1 MPTCPNG
8 HQSGSDDWC
17 EVCGHRMAG
26 AVPPPPPPPPGTGG
40 YGFPPPA
47 GAPGRP
53 GPAAAGPEPELCP
66 QCRTPREGGAPF
78 CEECRWNFLTNTAT
92 SYTPAAPRPPQPRFQ
107 PPSSTYGGG
116 DGYEYQ
122 GSRPSQVNR
131 PAEPI
136 PSFGSEPSGPTPF
149 GPDRTPPAPGPGGPA
164 GQSPFP
170 PGNRRPP
177 APPQGFGQGP
187 GGPGGPAGPGGPGS
201 GGPGAGGPSG
211 PGGFPGQGAGPG
223 GFPGQR
229 PGDAGGPGAGGPS
242 GPGGFPEQRPGGPGA
257 GGPGGPAGPGGPGAG
272 RPAGPPSGFG
282 GGPGQGPGSGG
293 PSGPSGFGG
302 GPGQG
307 PGNPSR
313 PGGPSGPGG
322 PGGPGPSGFGGDP
335 SRPAPPPPAG
345 PGGPGGPGGA
355 PQAFQ
360 QAGASAPPAPPA
372 FPRGN
377 RRPPAGEDDWVISPP
392 SSGGPGQD
400 TGGQGGGYGY
410 PHPGAT
416 QAPPGQGGPGGRPGG
431 PGGQG
436 GPGGFPQAPQ
446 QSQAPQAPQ
455 VPHQSQGHG
464 QGARPGTW
472 TATIGPDREYFMA
485 MMQRSGPEA
494 AGLNL
499 PAYSPEQ
506 QRTLSGNQ
514 VTIGRRRHSTGD
526 TPDIDLSVPPEDPGV
541 SHQHAMLVQQP
552 DGSWAVV
559 DQNSTNGTTVNMSE
573 EPIQP
578 FVPVP
583 LQDGDRVHVG
593 AWTTITVRR
602 G

>member
-26 AVPPPPPPPPGTGG
+26 AVPPPPPPPPGG
-40 YGFPPPA
+40 YGFPPPQGGQA
-47 GAPGRP
+47 GARP
-53 GPAAAGPEPELCP
+53 HPAGGSDPEPELCP

-92 SYTPAAPRPPQPRFQ
+92 SYTPAAPRSPQPRFQ

-122 GSRPSQVNR
+122 GSRPSRVNR
-131 PAEPI
+131 PAEPL
-136 PSFGSEPSGPTPF
+136 PSFPSEPSGPTPF
-149 GPDRTPPAPGPGGPA
+149 GGDRAPSGPPTSPGPSAPPPFGA
-164 GQSPFP
+164 GNQRP
-170 PGNRRPP
+170 PG
-177 APPQGFGQGP
+177 APQGFGQGP
-187 GGPGGPAGPGGPGS
+187 GQGGQGQGGQGGPGQGPGAGNPSGPGGPGGPGGFGGRGPVPGQGAGGPGGPGS
-201 GGPGAGGPSG
+201 G
-211 PGGFPGQGAGPG
+211 
-223 GFPGQR
+223 
-229 PGDAGGPGAGGPS
+229 
-242 GPGGFPEQRPGGPGA
+242 
-257 GGPGGPAGPGGPGAG
+257 
-272 RPAGPPSGFG
+272 
-282 GGPGQGPGSGG
+282 
-293 PSGPSGFGG
+293 GPSGFGG

-307 PGNPSR
+307 PGGPGGPSGFGGGQGPGGPGSGGPSGFGGNPEQGQGQGPGSPGPSPFGREPSR
-313 PGGPSGPGG
+313 PGGPAA
-322 PGGPGPSGFGGDP
+322 PGPSGFGGDP
-335 SRPAPPPPAG
+335 SRPVPP
-345 PGGPGGPGGA
+345 PGGPGGA

-360 QAGASAPPAPPA
+360 SSGAPAPPA
-372 FPRGN
+372 FPGVT
-377 RRPPAGEDDWVISPP
+377 RRPPAADDDWVISPP
-392 SSGGPGQD
+392 SSTGR
-400 TGGQGGGYGY
+400 GGQGGGYGY
-410 PHPGAT
+410 PQPGGT
-416 QAPPGQGGPGGRPGG
+416 QTPPGP
-431 PGGQG
+431 G

-446 QSQAPQAPQ
+446 APHAPQAP
-455 VPHQSQGHG
+455 
-464 QGARPGTW
+464 RPATW

-506 QRTLSGNQ
+506 QRTLTGNQ

-541 SHQHAMLVQQP
+541 SHQHAVLVQQP